1 MFLSYVSENQ
11 PNVMEDL
18 PPGGACTLVVGRSV
32 MKFPQFWFDPLANRF
47 EDTPLLAVARTVSF
61 ATTGVGFSVTRKDFI
76 LSVVCF
82 TTGVLVGFG
91 AVVVSSP
98 NEI

>member
-1 MFLSYVSENQ
+1 
-11 PNVMEDL
+11 MEDL

-76 LSVVCF
+76 LAVVCF
-82 TTGVLVGFG
+82 TTGVFVGFD